1 MKLKKII
8 SIILSVTL
16 ISSVALFSANAGV
29 KTEIASTS
37 SMKSYDKYL
46 ERMMTT
52 AKISGVAYITKNGA
66 IIGQHAR
73 GLQNTEENIEMSVD
87 TLFPL
92 GSVSKQ
98 FCATSI
104 LMLLDQGKL
113 SVNDTLAMYFPEYEI
128 GKDVTIHQLLCH
140 RSGIRDH
147 VNYDEDYK
155 GFEDPLAQYT
165 LSDKASYK
173 ENQKIITDWLFTQ
186 ELKFTPNE
194 KFDYS
199 NSNFLLLS
207 MIVEKVSGEKYS
219 DFVQKNIFD
228 KLSMTNSGFYE
239 DLVSS
244 PSLAE
249 NHLKEGNLP
258 LEPYHKGVSQG
269 AGDIVSNAKDIDKW
283 LDSISHRTLLSDE
296 SYDMMA
302 TDYGENYG
310 YGVILTDST
319 GAIGHSGGIITYESY
334 ILTIPQRQLNVFVV
348 TNDFETVATKNYNMV
363 AFSNAIV
370 NKFTGKTVVGDV
382 TDDKDIT
389 VIDATAIQRHVAQLT
404 NFTAAQLKAGDANGD
419 GELTIL
425 DATEI
430 QRFIAKM

>member
-1 MKLKKII
+1 MKLKKIV

-16 ISSVALFSANAGV
+16 ILSVALFSANAGV

-46 ERMMTT
+46 EKMMTT
-52 AKISGVAYITKNGA
+52 AKVSGVAYVTKNGA
-66 IIGQHAR
+66 IIGQHAS
-73 GLQNTEENIEMSVD
+73 GMQNTKENIEMSVD

-98 FCATSI
+98 FCSTSI
-104 LMLLDQGKL
+104 LMLLEQGKL
-113 SVNDTLAMYFPEYEI
+113 SVNDTLSMYFPEYEI

-186 ELKFTPNE
+186 KLKFAPDE

-199 NSNFLLLS
+199 NANYLLLS

-239 DLVSS
+239 DLVNS
-244 PSLAE
+244 PYLAE

-258 LEPYHKGVSQG
+258 LEAYHKGLSQG
-269 AGDIVSNAKDIDKW
+269 AGDIVSNAKDINKW

-302 TDYGENYG
+302 KDYGEQYG
-310 YGVILTDST
+310 YGVIVNEKAGT
-319 GAIGHSGGIITYESY
+319 IGHSGGIITYESY
-334 ILTIPQRQLNVFVV
+334 ILTIPELQLNVFVV
-348 TNDFETVATKNYNMV
+348 TNDFETVASKNYNMV

-382 TDDKDIT
+382 TGDKDIT
-389 VIDATAIQRHVAQLT
+389 IIDATTIQRHLAQLT
-404 NFTAAQLKAGDANGD
+404 TFSDAQLKAGDANGD
-419 GELTIL
+419 GDVTIT

-430 QRFIAKM
+430 QLFIARK